1 MILWRGFSVHF
12 SALCVSYTPMIC
24 YPGGL
29 LRVKIQVDAYLMD
42 YVVVTLETDMTLEYL
57 LPFIRRLPL
66 LGQKS

>member
-1 MILWRGFSVHF
+1 
-12 SALCVSYTPMIC
+12 MIC
-24 YPGGL
+24 YPEGL

-57 LPFIRRLPL
+57 LPFIWRPSLRVAL

>member
-1 MILWRGFSVHF
+1 MIR
-12 SALCVSYTPMIC
+12 

-29 LRVKIQVDAYLMD
+29 LRVKIQVDAYLMN